1 MGYFWRRMKTGPSY
15 YSARRRRRRPRT
27 RGQALVEFA
36 VVLPVFLLILSG
48 ILDFGFLLYSRMTVI
63 SSAREGARVA
73 IDAPKST
80 PAQQAQIPSIITN
93 RVTQAASGL
102 NLAELTVE
110 HLCIPA
116 CNFTPTGN
124 AKAGDS
130 VKVTVRYDYHS
141 IFPLLF
147 GQSIPMSSTVQMVLE

>member
-1 MGYFWRRMKTGPSY
+1 MKTGPSY
-15 YSARRRRRRPRT
+15 YPARRPRRRPRT

-80 PAQQAQIPSIITN
+80 PAQQAADPEHHHEPGHA
-93 RVTQAASGL
+93 AASGGL
-102 NLAELTVE
+102 NLADLTVE
-110 HLCIPA
+110 RPA
-116 CNFTPTGN
+116 SPMTLRAASPPGTPRPAIRSRST
-124 AKAGDS
+124 
-130 VKVTVRYDYHS
+130 VTYDYHS

>member
-1 MGYFWRRMKTGPSY
+1 MRYFWPRMKTGPSY
-15 YSARRRRRRPRT
+15 YSARRPRRRSRT

-80 PAQQAQIPSIITN
+80 PAQQAQLPSIITN

-102 NLAELTVE
+102 NLADLTVTPT
-110 HLCIPA
+110 CIPA
-116 CNFTPTGN
+116 CNFAAGN

-130 VKVTVRYDYHS
+130 VKVVVSYDYHS

>member
-1 MGYFWRRMKTGPSY
+1 MGYFWHPMTAGPSY
-15 YSARRRRRRPRT
+15 YPARRPRRHSRT

-80 PAQQAQIPSIITN
+80 PAQQAQIPNLIRS
-93 RVTQAASGL
+93 RVTDAAAGL
-102 NLAELTVE
+102 NLADLTVTPT
-110 HLCIPA
+110 CIPA
-116 CNFTPTGN
+116 CNFAAGN

-130 VKVTVRYDYHS
+130 VKVTVDYQYHS

-147 GQSIPMSSTVQMVLE
+147 GQSIGMSSTVQMVLE

>member
-1 MGYFWRRMKTGPSY
+1 MRTGLSYPSTRRP
-15 YSARRRRRRPRT
+15 RRRPRT

-48 ILDFGFLLYSRMTVI
+48 ILDFGFMLYSRMTVI
-63 SSAREGARVA
+63 SATREGARVA

-80 PAQQAQIPSIITN
+80 PAQQAQIPNLITS
-93 RVTQAASGL
+93 RVTDAASGL
-102 NLAELTVE
+102 NIGDLTVTPT
-110 HLCIPA
+110 CIPA
-116 CNFTPTGN
+116 CNFAAGT

-130 VKVTVRYDYHS
+130 VKVLVGYKYHS

-147 GQSIPMSSTVQMVLE
+147 GQTVNMSSTVQMVLE